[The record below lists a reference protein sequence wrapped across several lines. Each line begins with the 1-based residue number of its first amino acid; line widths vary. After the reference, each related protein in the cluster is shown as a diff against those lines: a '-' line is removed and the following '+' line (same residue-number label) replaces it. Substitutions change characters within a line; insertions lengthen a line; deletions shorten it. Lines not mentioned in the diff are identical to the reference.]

1 LLNSQGSRK
10 IDHDIK
16 VICNH
21 LLQERLWKRN
31 PTSIELYSIKKH
43 INKIP
48 NMSSKNIGNMSK
60 RDFDIIKSSEWGKV
74 VKEQKPDYHLQ
85 ADKKEA
91 ESRMTV

>member
-1 LLNSQGSRK
+1 
-10 IDHDIK
+10 
-16 VICNH
+16 
-21 LLQERLWKRN
+21 
-31 PTSIELYSIKKH
+31 
-43 INKIP
+43 
-48 NMSSKNIGNMSK
+48 MSSKNIGNMSK